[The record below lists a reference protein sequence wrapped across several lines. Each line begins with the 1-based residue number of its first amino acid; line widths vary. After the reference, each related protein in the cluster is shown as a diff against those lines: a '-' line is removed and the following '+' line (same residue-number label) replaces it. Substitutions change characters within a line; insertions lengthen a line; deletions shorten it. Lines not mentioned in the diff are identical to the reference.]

1 MWNMYKWSPV
11 AYKPCLTHY
20 GRDAEIV
27 PKDTLLGF
35 GIMCAEFGK
44 GGGVMLKFLDA

>member
-1 MWNMYKWSPV
+1 MQNMYKWSPV

-27 PKDTLLGF
+27 PKDTFLGF
-35 GIMCAEFGK
+35 GVMCTEFGE
-44 GGGVMLKFLDA
+44 GGWG